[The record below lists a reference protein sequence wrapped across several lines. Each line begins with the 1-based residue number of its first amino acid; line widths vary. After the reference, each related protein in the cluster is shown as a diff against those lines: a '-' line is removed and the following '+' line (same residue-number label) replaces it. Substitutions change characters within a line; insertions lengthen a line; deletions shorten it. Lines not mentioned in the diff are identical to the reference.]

1 MRSNSF
7 DVYVIWFGWV
17 EKQAETFVRNDLGTS
32 CGPKPPCAAKVI
44 GVAVRNDDGMN
55 AAYWH
60 TNFTKTLVDC
70 GPCCLARK
78 AGVDNRDASTVFQNI
93 HIDVPEPRKVD
104 G

>member
-17 EKQAETFVRNDLGTS
+17 EKQAETFVRNDLGTGF
-32 CGPKPPCAAKVI
+32 GPKPTCATKVI
-44 GVAVRNDDGMN
+44 GMAVRDDDGMY

-60 TNFTKTLVDC
+60 TNFAQALVDC
-70 GPCCLARK
+70 GPCCLAGK
-78 AGVDNRDASTVFQNI
+78 AGVDNRDASAVFQNI